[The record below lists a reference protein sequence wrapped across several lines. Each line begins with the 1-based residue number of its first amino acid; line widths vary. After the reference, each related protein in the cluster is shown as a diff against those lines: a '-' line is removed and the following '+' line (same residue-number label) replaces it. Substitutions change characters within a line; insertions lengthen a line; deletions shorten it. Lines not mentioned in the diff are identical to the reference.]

1 MRPDRILIGEVRGGE
16 ALDLL
21 QAMNTG
27 HEGSLTTLH
36 ANSPRDAIARLE
48 VMSMMAGYDIP
59 VTALREQIA
68 SAVELVVQ
76 MSRDR
81 DGRRYVSAISRV
93 DGTDSGRIQLEPLF
107 AWSREQETFEEVGVL
122 SC

>member
-1 MRPDRILIGEVRGGE
+1 
-16 ALDLL
+16 
-21 QAMNTG
+21 
-27 HEGSLTTLH
+27 
-36 ANSPRDAIARLE
+36 
-48 VMSMMAGYDIP
+48 MMAGYDIP